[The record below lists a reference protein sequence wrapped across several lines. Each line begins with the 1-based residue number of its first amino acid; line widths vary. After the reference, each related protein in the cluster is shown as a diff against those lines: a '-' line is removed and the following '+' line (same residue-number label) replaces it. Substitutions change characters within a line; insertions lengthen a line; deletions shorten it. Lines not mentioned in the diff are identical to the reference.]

1 MTSNIL
7 GATIVEIR
15 PMTEEEMAK
24 EGWTVMRNRSTA
36 PAVVLSSG
44 VVLYPSCDE
53 KGNGPGVLFGV
64 EPSGS
69 AFAVN

>member
-1 MTSNIL
+1 MTDSIV
-7 GATIVEIR
+7 GATIVDIR

-24 EGWTVMRNRSTA
+24 EGWTVPRHRSTA

-53 KGNGPGVLFGV
+53 EGNGPGVLFGV
-64 EPSGS
+64 DPSGS